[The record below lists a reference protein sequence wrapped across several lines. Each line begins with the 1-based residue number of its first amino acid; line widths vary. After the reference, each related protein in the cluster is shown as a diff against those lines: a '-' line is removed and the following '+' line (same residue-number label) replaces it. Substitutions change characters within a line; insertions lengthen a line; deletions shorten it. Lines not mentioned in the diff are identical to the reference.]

1 VLAAT
6 KGNTET
12 AYVFFR
18 HVAKAIELD
27 QHDEVAML
35 KFDTALAPQQAVVY
49 VKFTGVLVGQVLLV
63 ICLAIPA
70 TNRCLF
76 FVCPVKLIQ

>member
-1 VLAAT
+1 VIAAT
-6 KGNTET
+6 KANPEI
-12 AYVFFR
+12 AYVFLR

-49 VKFTGVLVGQVLLV
+49 VKFTGVLDEQELLV
-63 ICLAIPA
+63 ICVAQSPRRIA
-70 TNRCLF
+70 
-76 FVCPVKLIQ
+76 VCFSSVR